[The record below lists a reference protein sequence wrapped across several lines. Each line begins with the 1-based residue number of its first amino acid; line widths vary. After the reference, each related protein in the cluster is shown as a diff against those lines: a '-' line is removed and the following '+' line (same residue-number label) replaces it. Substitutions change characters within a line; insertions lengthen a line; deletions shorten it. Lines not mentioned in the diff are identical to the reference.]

1 MFNIHISIIEQQY
14 NNDAAKNQ
22 YNMNETKTTI
32 DNKMILADI
41 AALDDWLDDAHHTI
55 IKFYRERGSLNGN
68 GS

>member
-1 MFNIHISIIEQQY
+1 MFNIHITIIEQQY